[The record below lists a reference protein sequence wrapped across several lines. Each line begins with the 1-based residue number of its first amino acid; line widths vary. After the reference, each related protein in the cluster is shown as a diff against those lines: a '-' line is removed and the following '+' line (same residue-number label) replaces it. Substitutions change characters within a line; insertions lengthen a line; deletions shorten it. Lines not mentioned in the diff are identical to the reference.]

1 MKNSVLVSVL
11 VLACTGCTSLPTA
24 KGPQASDPACTQA
37 CASRLEQCP
46 QIFAAFPGRGA
57 IECPAAHEQCL
68 KACANGL
75 GRATGAPATQAP
87 PPPVSASASKEAE
100 LRELKRFHDEGL
112 ITDEVYVDRQ
122 KAILSEK

>member
-11 VLACTGCTSLPTA
+11 VMACTGCASLPTA
-24 KGPQASDPACTQA
+24 QGPRASDPVCTQA

-68 KACANGL
+68 KVCANGP
-75 GRATGAPATQAP
+75 GRPAGAPATQAP
-87 PPPVSASASKEAE
+87 PAPVSAPASKEAE

-122 KAILSEK
+122 KVILSEK

>member
-1 MKNSVLVSVL
+1 MKSLVPILLLVS
-11 VLACTGCTSLPTA
+11 GCVGCASLPTVPVPR
-24 KGPQASDPACTQA
+24 GSDPVCTQG
-37 CASRLEQCP
+37 CASRLERCP

-57 IECPAAHEQCL
+57 IECPAANEQCL
-68 KACANGL
+68 KACANEPVRG
-75 GRATGAPATQAP
+75 AGAP
-87 PPPVSASASKEAE
+87 VSVPASKEAE